1 MKSSDMKITIIRD
14 NRNRTPGKPG
24 AEYIYIYS
32 TYVYIY
38 MIEGERE
45 REHENTHIDT
55 FVNMKKLTLNI
66 WGLLALT
73 SPDSLSFKLF

>member
-1 MKSSDMKITIIRD
+1 M
-14 NRNRTPGKPG
+14 
-24 AEYIYIYS
+24 YIYIYDRKR
-32 TYVYIY
+32 
-38 MIEGERE
+38 GRE

-73 SPDSLSFKLF
+73 SPDSLSFKLCLKGNQGPNPTDSNGCAHVPSV

>member
-1 MKSSDMKITIIRD
+1 
-14 NRNRTPGKPG
+14 
-24 AEYIYIYS
+24 
-32 TYVYIY
+32 
-38 MIEGERE
+38 MIERERE